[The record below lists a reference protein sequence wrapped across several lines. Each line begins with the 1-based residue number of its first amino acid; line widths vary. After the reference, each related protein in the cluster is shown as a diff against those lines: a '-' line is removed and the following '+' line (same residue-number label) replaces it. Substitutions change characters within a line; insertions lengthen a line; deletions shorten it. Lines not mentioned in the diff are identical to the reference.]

1 MVEEKYDEASEKLE
15 IPRLRKEDPEA
26 LGLVSR
32 LEGKNKLRQEKADL
46 RDLYVEVQRLKGRY
60 ESEILDFLKGFEGP
74 AAPRDGSWNI
84 KGCIAHGRR

>member
-1 MVEEKYDEASEKLE
+1 MVHPALVRLGENIDVVEEKYDEASEKLE

-46 RDLYVEVQRLKGRY
+46 RDLYAEVQRLKAGT
-60 ESEILDFLKGFEGP
+60 S
-74 AAPRDGSWNI
+74 PRSSI
-84 KGCIAHGRR
+84 F